1 MLILESAGAGGELPT
16 LGRCYSSLT
25 ITLGNELKLLGF
37 EIAAWQ
43 QGVKGKVKY

>member
-16 LGRCYSSLT
+16 RSRCYSLLT
-25 ITLGNELKLLGF
+25 VTLGNEEKLLGF
-37 EIAAWQ
+37 DVAAWQ